1 VVSARTHPARD
12 DAAHD
17 LTVLEL
23 AADPHAEMPFRS
35 WVVDEMVAIM
45 SRLREIL
52 SAATAD
58 DPVHVAVLHTTSS
71 QPDPWHAAAAEGL
84 CEALRGLVGALTLEL
99 GPALRI
105 NLVLVS
111 ADSSREVTADTLAFL
126 GSPSG
131 GFASGSTF
139 DLRATW

>member
-1 VVSARTHPARD
+1 MVSARTQPARD

-23 AADPHAEMPFRS
+23 AADPQADMPFRG

-52 SAATAD
+52 GAASAD
-58 DPVHVAVLHTTSS
+58 DPVHVVVVHTTSL
-71 QPDPWHAAAAEGL
+71 QPDPWHAAAADGL

-105 NLVLVS
+105 NLVLASTDS
-111 ADSSREVTADTLAFL
+111 ARNTLADALAFL